1 MPVTCF
7 SLSLHKIVL
16 GALWSLLLSA
26 LPVVVK
32 TSDGEQIEGEFGG
45 FGNSSL
51 RLDQDGSAAE
61 FPFEELM
68 SMQPADIESRTGPT
82 FIVTLVSGSRIAA
95 QTLSSSDS
103 DLLIEPRRQAKLQV
117 PFKQV
122 KAIRFRTASPA
133 TDPQWLGMV
142 EREQRGDTL
151 VIRRDGGRLDPQQGV
166 INSVKSDSVEFDLDG
181 TVVDAPFDRLE
192 GVIFGGTDPVQSDA
206 AILVSDVFGSA
217 WALSAIE
224 ASKAEQPLRMQ
235 LSPSLLHEVPIDQ
248 IESIR
253 WSGGVRM
260 LAADEPAERSFE
272 PYLETKVDPGLQ
284 LAFFAAVA
292 DSETDLR
299 MHGGSTVEYRIE
311 PGYET
316 FAGAVRRD
324 DRVSRASSLTVRIKL
339 DGDPVWE
346 QDLKDA
352 EPRGFELPL
361 ANARRLTLEVD
372 SGDDGTLGDTVR
384 FTRPRL
390 LK

>member
-1 MPVTCF
+1 
-7 SLSLHKIVL
+7 
-16 GALWSLLLSA
+16 
-26 LPVVVK
+26 
-32 TSDGEQIEGEFGG
+32 
-45 FGNSSL
+45 
-51 RLDQDGSAAE
+51 
-61 FPFEELM
+61 
-68 SMQPADIESRTGPT
+68 
-82 FIVTLVSGSRIAA
+82 
-95 QTLSSSDS
+95 
-103 DLLIEPRRQAKLQV
+103 
-117 PFKQV
+117 
-122 KAIRFRTASPA
+122 
-133 TDPQWLGMV
+133 
-142 EREQRGDTL
+142 
-151 VIRRDGGRLDPQQGV
+151 
-166 INSVKSDSVEFDLDG
+166 
-181 TVVDAPFDRLE
+181 
-192 GVIFGGTDPVQSDA
+192 
-206 AILVSDVFGSA
+206 
-217 WALSAIE
+217 
-224 ASKAEQPLRMQ
+224 
-235 LSPSLLHEVPIDQ
+235 
-248 IESIR
+248 
-253 WSGGVRM
+253 M

-324 DRVSRASSLTVRIKL
+324 DRVSRASSLTVRIQL